1 MYDMILLRQSTVW
14 QLFTVEEGLLG
25 EDDSPSNE
33 GWREMR
39 KTIQRLLSDMRLISA
54 YNPESFGRK
63 VAIFYKLRKRHQLFG
78 QIVRFGIP
86 ALWFTI
92 NSSDLK
98 NPVVLRVAGTDIHP
112 HLDRHEELNRLRRL
126 HAIGNP
132 TIVA

>member
-1 MYDMILLRQSTVW
+1 MKDGGKC
-14 QLFTVEEGLLG
+14 EK
-25 EDDSPSNE
+25 PSNVYLATC
-33 GWREMR
+33 GLFRL
-39 KTIQRLLSDMRLISA
+39 TIPNPSAEKLL
-54 YNPESFGRK
+54 
-63 VAIFYKLRKRHQLFG
+63 YKLRKRHQLFG

-98 NPVVLRVAGTDIHP
+98 NPVVLRVTGTDIHP